1 MTISRNISVMAQG
14 ASSSGILAGGYGG
27 LGASITPTTAGNVLF
42 TTDGS
47 VWSSTAKIVQ
57 GTSVASTSGTSITFT
72 GLPSW
77 VKRITIMLNGVS
89 TDSAAS
95 VFSVQLGTSGGI
107 VSTGYNS
114 SSGSISTGQATG
126 ANGLI
131 TSGFVIGN
139 MNAIADLF
147 SGIVTIANFSSNTWA
162 CTSVTNRTGAV
173 PVTGYSSGTPI
184 ALGGVLTQVRLT
196 ISAGAFDAGSVN
208 ILYE

>member
-1 MTISRNISVMAQG
+1 MI
-14 ASSSGILAGGYGG
+14 
-27 LGASITPTTAGNVLF
+27 
-42 TTDGS
+42 
-47 VWSSTAKIVQ
+47 
-57 GTSVASTSGTSITFT
+57 
-72 GLPSW
+72 
-77 VKRITIMLNGVS
+77 LNGVS

-114 SSGSISTGQATG
+114 SSGSISTGQAVGT
-126 ANGLI
+126 NGLTT
-131 TSGFVIGN
+131 TSFVIGN

-147 SGIVTIANFSSNTWA
+147 SGIVTISNFSSNTWA